1 MIRLM
6 PCRRCGGTADIDV
19 LGSVPPRYV
28 VRCHTC
34 GEVTDVYG
42 NYEDAVNAWE
52 RRNAPD
58 RTCRNVDYTDHRYS
72 FVCSE
77 CGCYVEKYVEC
88 VSVMDDDHSWNY
100 CPNCGARVVGE

>member
-1 MIRLM
+1 MVRLM

-34 GEVTDVYG
+34 GEVTDAYG

-58 RTCRNVDYTDHRYS
+58 RKCMNVSGSDTT
-72 FVCSE
+72 FVCSA
-77 CGCYVEKYVEC
+77 CGRM
-88 VSVMDDDHSWNY
+88 SVTTIFGYAGMLPRH
-100 CPNCGARVVGE
+100 CPWCGARVIKEGE